1 MKKLIIG
8 LLVSPV
14 VVAHSGHDHV
24 GLLAHGAF
32 NPDMLILLS
41 ATSVGFGGWFIYRSI
56 RRRGNG

>member
-8 LLVSPV
+8 LFVSPV

-32 NPDMLILLS
+32 NPDMFMLLT
-41 ATSVGFGGWFIYRSI
+41 ATSVVFGGWFICRSI
-56 RRRGNG
+56 RRQG